1 MPSFSLNF
9 KKRFLLSTSG
19 WKTDG
24 SRHTGRCLQIWNA
37 LFTLKI
43 VIQVDDFVFWP
54 GSTMLSSLQL
64 CFLLCHVK
72 HTVLFIE
79 KDFNLSDIWS
89 QISIGNCI
97 FPFSNNISFP
107 IRRAGESEWLLEP
120 ALKPAT
126 RVRSPALAPGGPS
139 VGLPC
144 EFPPLY
150 FILCQ
155 FTGIQLLLCAFCNV
169 KALLDKI

>member
-1 MPSFSLNF
+1 MVLGTLEDIFKSEMLFSLS
-9 KKRFLLSTSG
+9 RLSS
-19 WKTDG
+19 K
-24 SRHTGRCLQIWNA
+24 SII
-37 LFTLKI
+37 LFSD
-43 VIQVDDFVFWP
+43 QVAQCYHPCNCV
-54 GSTMLSSLQL
+54 SYYVMLSIW
-64 CFLLCHVK
+64 FYLLK
-72 HTVLFIE
+72 R
-79 KDFNLSDIWS
+79 FNLSDIWS

-97 FPFSNNISFP
+97 FPFSNNINFP

-120 ALKPAT
+120 ALQPVT
-126 RVRSPALAPGGPS
+126 WVRSPALAPGGPS

-144 EFPPLY
+144 EISPLY

>member
-1 MPSFSLNF
+1 
-9 KKRFLLSTSG
+9 
-19 WKTDG
+19 
-24 SRHTGRCLQIWNA
+24 
-37 LFTLKI
+37 
-43 VIQVDDFVFWP
+43 
-54 GSTMLSSLQL
+54 MLSSLQL

-139 VGLPC
+139 VGFPC
-144 EFPPLY
+144 EFSPLY

-155 FTGIQLLLCAFCNV
+155 FTGIQLLLCAFCKV